1 VSLVNFGQHYSY
13 KVVRRRTVDEVE
25 ATKSVPALGAGD
37 GTEPV
42 AQPAT
47 LRNGVIERRDARR
60 RHRMEVVTVLVIL
73 IALYVYTLATVSTQ
87 AKTRRDRGS
96 NELFFVLLVPALNE
110 ERVIGKTMASLLQ
123 LRGKFVVLIIDD
135 ASDDGTVAAV
145 APFLRDPRVQLLEQP
160 PEQARR
166 GKGHALNA
174 AYAVVQGIGLA
185 ERYGPENVITVVFDA
200 DTRVEPDF
208 LDTVAPYFRDPKVA
222 GVQSAVRMYNATLN
236 VLTLWQHLEFAI
248 WAKFFC
254 RAKDLLGSATLG
266 GNGQCVRLAALRD
279 FGDEP
284 WHASS
289 LTEDL
294 DLSLRLLRKGWRLR
308 FCSSIAVW
316 QEAVPRLRA
325 LVRQRSRWLQGHVVC
340 WQHLPALL
348 RSRLPV
354 FARLEL
360 LLFLLLPAVF
370 MPIGL
375 VSIFNWLILLF
386 LKDWDDVN
394 VVSLLIWYVLGFG
407 IAPLVVAAWRPL
419 DRPSLWRS
427 LLHCHLFVFYSF
439 VWFLAG
445 AAVYWQVI
453 LGRRAWVKTDRLAE
467 AALEEAQT
475 GIVKIRGGR
484 ARRRTV
490 DEVEAKKSVPTL
502 GAGDGTEP
510 VAQPATL
517 GNEVN

>member
-1 VSLVNFGQHYSY
+1 
-13 KVVRRRTVDEVE
+13 
-25 ATKSVPALGAGD
+25 
-37 GTEPV
+37 
-42 AQPAT
+42 
-47 LRNGVIERRDARR
+47 
-60 RHRMEVVTVLVIL
+60 MEVVTVLVIL
-73 IALYVYTLATVSTQ
+73 IALYVYTLAVVST
-87 AKTRRDRGS
+87 RDRMSRDHGS
-96 NELFFVLLVPALNE
+96 DELFFVLLIPALNE
-110 ERVIGKTMASLLQ
+110 ERVIRETIVSLLE
-123 LRGKFVVLIIDD
+123 LRGRFLALIIDD

-145 APFLRDPRVQLLEQP
+145 APFLADPRVQLLEQP
-160 PEQARR
+160 AEQARR

-174 AYAVVQGIGLA
+174 GYAAVQRLRLA
-185 ERYGPENVITVVFDA
+185 ERYGPENLITVVFDA

-208 LDTVAPYFRDPKVA
+208 LHAVAPYFRDPKVA
-222 GVQSAVRMYNATLN
+222 GVQSAVRMYNANLN

-248 WAKFFC
+248 WATFFC

-266 GNGQCVRLAALRD
+266 GNGQCVRFAALSD

-325 LVRQRSRWLQGHVVC
+325 LVHQRSRWLQGHVVC

-360 LLFLLLPAVF
+360 LVFLLLPAVF

-375 VSIFNWLILLF
+375 ISIFNWLYLLF
-386 LKDWDDVN
+386 LKDWDDLN

-427 LLHCHLFVFYSF
+427 LVHCHLFVFYSF
-439 VWFLAG
+439 VWFMAG
-445 AAVYWQVI
+445 VAVYWHVL
-453 LGRRAWVKTDRLAE
+453 LGRRAWVKTGRAAE
-467 AALEEAQT
+467 AVLEEART
-475 GIVKIRGGR
+475 YLGIEHGSVTDLSFSNTSSVR
-484 ARRRTV
+484 ANRELPRRETV
-490 DEVEAKKSVPTL
+490 DHVERLREGQEEEMGWVVRTGAPVTSEAKYSLWQLMQK
-502 GAGDGTEP
+502 
-510 VAQPATL
+510 
-517 GNEVN
+517 N